1 MHAKLTAFA
10 DVRIVVTHDVLK
22 AKGMDLLFEEV
33 QKASTAGG
41 RVSNGEFAE
50 TQCFSVSDQTH
61 SPYQCASELA
71 RWADVLLI
79 APMCSPTLSDMVAGH
94 QHDLLLEVAQYW
106 GEPQKFQSGSPG
118 ASVFWRLEKP
128 FIVSLLLPAEQR
140 RSNLIL
146 EKQMKMLEQM
156 GLQLVDDPADKLR
169 EEGGHEE
176 YVNQVVD
183 YVRHAVLEVQGLQQ
197 AAPRKAPTAK
207 AAKAAKAAAAA
218 GGPKRKRGAS

>member
-1 MHAKLTAFA
+1 
-10 DVRIVVTHDVLK
+10 
-22 AKGMDLLFEEV
+22 
-33 QKASTAGG
+33 
-41 RVSNGEFAE
+41 
-50 TQCFSVSDQTH
+50 
-61 SPYQCASELA
+61 
-71 RWADVLLI
+71 
-79 APMCSPTLSDMVAGH
+79 
-94 QHDLLLEVAQYW
+94 
-106 GEPQKFQSGSPG
+106 
-118 ASVFWRLEKP
+118 
-128 FIVSLLLPAEQR
+128 
-140 RSNLIL
+140 
-146 EKQMKMLEQM
+146 MKMLEQM